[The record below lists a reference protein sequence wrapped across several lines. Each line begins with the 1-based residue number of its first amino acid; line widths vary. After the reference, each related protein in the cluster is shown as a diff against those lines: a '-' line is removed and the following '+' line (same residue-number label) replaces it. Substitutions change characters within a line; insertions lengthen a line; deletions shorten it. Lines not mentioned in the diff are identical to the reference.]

1 MTLTGVEGTQTRQM
15 LHVRWGGGWGVAGV
29 EGLIDRLM
37 CNARCTERLHR
48 SGEAPAGRCQR
59 TRSVLQVAEAKEVVA
74 TESEQE

>member
-1 MTLTGVEGTQTRQM
+1 MTVTGVEGTQTRQM
-15 LHVRWGGGWGVAGV
+15 LRVRWGGGSGVAGV